1 MTDREELART
11 SMAAFNRRD
20 VEVVVR
26 TFADDAEWWPL
37 RSSTEGPYRGH
48 DGIRA
53 WFEDTAEMFEY
64 LRAEGDESDERDDIV
79 VAFGRLEVKGRAS
92 IWELLRLELAPR
104 GGQAHHR
111 HGEGEREER
120 RQHLPGSSR
129 FSPCRRGVWWHSGC
143 QRSGLR

>member
-20 VEVVVR
+20 VEAVVQ
-26 TFADDAEWWPL
+26 TFAPDAEWWPL

-64 LRAEGDESDERDDIV
+64 LRAEVDDVDERGD
-79 VAFGRLEVKGRAS
+79 VAVATGRLEVKGRGSGAAIEVPIAWVFRFAGEKVIWAKSYAS
-92 IWELLRLELAPR
+92 
-104 GGQAHHR
+104 
-111 HGEGEREER
+111 REEA
-120 RQHLPGSSR
+120 LAEAGLESR
-129 FSPCRRGVWWHSGC
+129 
-143 QRSGLR
+143 

>member
-20 VEVVVR
+20 VEAVVQ
-26 TFADDAEWWPL
+26 TFAHDAEWWPL

-64 LRAEGDESDERDDIV
+64 LRAEVDDVDERGD
-79 VAFGRLEVKGRAS
+79 VAVATGRLEVKGRGSGAAIEVPIAWVFRFAGEKVIWAKSYAS
-92 IWELLRLELAPR
+92 
-104 GGQAHHR
+104 
-111 HGEGEREER
+111 REEA
-120 RQHLPGSSR
+120 LAEAGLESR
-129 FSPCRRGVWWHSGC
+129 
-143 QRSGLR
+143 

>member
-64 LRAEGDESDERDDIV
+64 LRAEVDDIDERDDIV
-79 VAFGRLEVKGRAS
+79 VAFGRLEVKGRGSGAAIEQPMAWVFRFAGDKV
-92 IWELLRLELAPR
+92 IWAKSY
-104 GGQAHHR
+104 AD
-111 HGEGEREER
+111 REEALAEAGR
-120 RQHLPGSSR
+120 E
-129 FSPCRRGVWWHSGC
+129 SP
-143 QRSGLR
+143 